1 MLNGGELDRR
11 NASCILW
18 NCADRN
24 KLLRCTDHQPK
35 QNDGQRHHCNCDH
48 ASVWD
53 DGSGCADQQC
63 GTPESHHLCIKDAQL
78 RPHVR
83 LFYSC
88 SASAI
93 WKRIAS
99 RLPAS

>member
-35 QNDGQRHHCNCDH
+35 QNDGQPIATMLACGTTVVDAQISSVEPQSHTTYASRMLNCD
-48 ASVWD
+48 
-53 DGSGCADQQC
+53 
-63 GTPESHHLCIKDAQL
+63 
-78 RPHVR
+78 RM
-83 LFYSC
+83 
-88 SASAI
+88 
-93 WKRIAS
+93 
-99 RLPAS
+99 